1 MFWKHLNN
9 IIATENFC
17 IYTFHILTF
26 FEIPINTFVAYCIVF
41 KTPKHMLS
49 VRPSMLILHV
59 TSTILDLYLS
69 LLTCPMFLL
78 PYPAGYPMGL
88 LRFLNVPVSIQVYL
102 AISFIGVVSTSQV
115 ILFENRYNTLRS
127 NTVDSLNRK
136 IRRYS
141 IAGLQYIW
149 GITFIIPAFFNIP
162 EKNQAVHAILEEFPD
177 FPGAHKLFQN
187 PYFFCLTLHPA
198 IAILAIIATLFI
210 VVPQLLFYLTASFR
224 YLIKSRHSGS
234 RRTYQLRMR
243 FMLALCLHVCIP
255 MIFLA
260 GPACFVVFSLS
271 TRYYNQG
278 ISNLTIIF
286 FATHGGISSIVTLIV
301 HKPYRDFTIETFF
314 RWKFFRIVKEKLK
327 TQTFARF
334 TATFSSL
341 KLTSTHAVDFST
353 FLKLTTQPS
362 KLSTNRKCVLHTTPL
377 FTTLTPMPSPPPNP
391 LSSKV
396 LRRPT

>member
-1 MFWKHLNN
+1 MICEFINN
-9 IIATENFC
+9 IIATETFC

-26 FEIPINTFVAYCIVF
+26 FEIPINTFVAYCIIF

-69 LLTCPMFLL
+69 LLTCPFLLL

-127 NTVDSLNRK
+127 TNTVDSLNRK

-149 GITFIIPAFFNIP
+149 GFTFIIPAFFNIP
-162 EKNQAVHAILEEFPD
+162 DKNQAVHAMLEEFPD
-177 FPGAHKLFQN
+177 FPGAHHLFEN

-198 IAILAIIATLFI
+198 IAILAVIVTLFI

-224 YLIKSRHSGS
+224 YLIETKNAGS
-234 RRTYQLRMR
+234 RRTYELRMR
-243 FMLALCLHVCIP
+243 FMLALCLQVCIP

-260 GPACFVVFSLS
+260 GPACFVVFSLL

-278 ISNLTIIF
+278 FSNLSMIL

-301 HKPYRDFTIETFF
+301 HKPYRDFTIQTIFQF
-314 RWKFFRIVKEKLK
+314 KFCPIVRERLK
-327 TQTFARF
+327 QHPRMIRPLRNAFKHENTQ
-334 TATFSSL
+334 
-341 KLTSTHAVDFST
+341 
-353 FLKLTTQPS
+353 
-362 KLSTNRKCVLHTTPL
+362 N
-377 FTTLTPMPSPPPNP
+377 
-391 LSSKV
+391 
-396 LRRPT
+396 